1 MKEKLS
7 EKIFAQL
14 RGDIIGGRYTA
25 RDFISESEIAQ
36 RYGVSKAPVKDALHL
51 LADQGYLVSYPRK
64 VYMVNTFSR
73 EEVNQIQQI
82 RRCLETLCVQLV
94 IENATDAQIEALRE
108 TITGVDMSAEPEKTI
123 NYRFHMGL
131 AGISGNPMLVK
142 TLEKLVNIAS
152 MTQIQRMPDS
162 TNFNHIVD
170 ALLARDLNQAEYWI
184 KTDIANI

>member
-1 MKEKLS
+1 M
-7 EKIFAQL
+7 
-14 RGDIIGGRYTA
+14 
-25 RDFISESEIAQ
+25 
-36 RYGVSKAPVKDALHL
+36 
-51 LADQGYLVSYPRK
+51 
-64 VYMVNTFSR
+64 
-73 EEVNQIQQI
+73 
-82 RRCLETLCVQLV
+82 QLV